1 MKPTEDTVRRVQP
14 LGLFAS
20 LSILLITGACVT
32 KSSRDALQAE
42 LEACRSESTTCATE
56 REELDQELAD
66 LQEEQNRV
74 LEEWRGEL
82 GISGEGTES
91 FRNDVQGQ
99 VDVIKNRLTDEL
111 PDMVRAQ
118 LGKDLE
124 QLTSILD
131 SQFSD
136 IDEQYGQMLGRLV
149 RTQESLE
156 DANRSLE
163 RAEIRLDAIQSTGAA
178 IREDIAMQ
186 RLDAGALE
194 AEVSAVAAQ
203 IEDFNYRYFLCKD
216 CPEFLGIRRKR
227 QNEIMAFHD
236 ELLSSLRRVSGVA
249 PPPSDD
255 VVTDDDGAMDG
266 SEDEGEAGEGDQE

>member
-1 MKPTEDTVRRVQP
+1 MKSPMQSTVHILRSTHIPRSTGA
-14 LGLFAS
+14 GLLAS
-20 LSILLITGACVT
+20 LSILLLSTACVT

-42 LEACRSESTTCATE
+42 LDACQSESSTCATE

-82 GISGEGTES
+82 GISGDGTDA

-99 VDVIKNRLTDEL
+99 VDVIKNRLSDEL

-124 QLTSILD
+124 ELTSMLD
-131 SQFSD
+131 TQFSD
-136 IDEQYGQMLGRLV
+136 IDQQYGQMLNRLV
-149 RTQESLE
+149 KTQESLE

-178 IREDIAMQ
+178 IRQDIAAQ
-186 RLDAGALE
+186 RLDSATLA

-216 CPEFLGIRRKR
+216 CPEYLGIRRKR

-236 ELLSSLRRVSGVA
+236 ELLSSLRRVTGVA
-249 PPPSDD
+249 AEETP
-255 VVTDDDGAMDG
+255 V
-266 SEDEGEAGEGDQE
+266 EDASEGDLE